1 MGSNP
6 NLARRGRTVE
16 LFERVR
22 ERILATGRAAR
33 LSATDVDALQ
43 RRHSGLPTDY
53 LRFLTEVGYGDLG
66 EIQLHSGP
74 AAATNFYSNPS
85 SDLAS
90 VLFEMNLPAVRVA
103 TRPILTPDEA
113 DDREPF
119 APTVAASAG
128 RLVELIRRLALQ

>member
-1 MGSNP
+1 M
-6 NLARRGRTVE
+6 E

-90 VLFEMNLPAVRVA
+90 VLVFGDDKQHHCFGFDTQDDFRVVEIS
-103 TRPILTPDEA
+103 PSGELTKDVESDFLSLLRA
-113 DDREPF
+113 YFGCD
-119 APTVAASAG
+119 G
-128 RLVELIRRLALQ
+128 RVQ